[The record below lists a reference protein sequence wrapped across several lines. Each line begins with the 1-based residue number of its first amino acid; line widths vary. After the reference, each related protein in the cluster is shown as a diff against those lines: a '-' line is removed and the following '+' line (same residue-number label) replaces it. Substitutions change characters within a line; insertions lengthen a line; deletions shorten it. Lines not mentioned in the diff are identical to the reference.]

1 METANSVEVSYHGK
15 NGQSR
20 STGEPGSAAAK
31 LVRSIPV
38 QFIGSFGRRPMMT
51 SIERQTMKKVYLR
64 ILPFCFV
71 LYFICYLDR
80 VNIGFAALTMNKDLG
95 LSSYI
100 FGLGAGAF
108 FWGYFILEVPSNL
121 ILDRVGARRWIAR
134 IMVTWG
140 LVSGGFAFI
149 SGPVS
154 FFTLRFLLGLAEA
167 GFFPGMILYFTYWF
181 PPSHRARIVAGVR
194 AAIPISIG
202 LGAPISTSLL
212 ELDGV
217 LGVAG
222 WRWLFFCEAAPAV
235 IFGIVTFFYLTD
247 RPAQADWLDAE
258 EREWLA
264 TEMEKERQTVAT
276 GRPISV
282 LQSLFNPRVLALAAI
297 HFGQAGVSVGIA
309 VFAAQIIKQLGL
321 TNMQTGFTTAIPYAL
336 GTIGMIVWGSYSDR
350 KNERRWN
357 LTASCTTMAVG
368 CLIAG
373 LVGNTYWAVLGLSLA
388 TIGLYASQAHLV
400 PLPAVFLTGPALAS
414 GIAWVNSVGILGGSV
429 SPPIVGWFKDA
440 TGSFSGGLYA
450 LAIFGLMAALV
461 AAVCVRETPVAVI
474 PRALEAAGD

>member
-1 METANSVEVSYHGK
+1 
-15 NGQSR
+15 
-20 STGEPGSAAAK
+20 
-31 LVRSIPV
+31 
-38 QFIGSFGRRPMMT
+38 
-51 SIERQTMKKVYLR
+51 
-64 ILPFCFV
+64 
-71 LYFICYLDR
+71 
-80 VNIGFAALTMNKDLG
+80 
-95 LSSYI
+95 
-100 FGLGAGAF
+100 
-108 FWGYFILEVPSNL
+108 
-121 ILDRVGARRWIAR
+121 
-134 IMVTWG
+134 MVTWG

-181 PPSHRARIVAGVR
+181 PPSHRARIVAGFM
-194 AAIPISIG
+194 AAIPVSIG

-217 LGVAG
+217 LGIAG
-222 WRWLFFCEAAPAV
+222 WRWLFLCEAAPAV
-235 IFGIVTFFYLTD
+235 IFGVATFFYLTD
-247 RPAQADWLDAE
+247 RPAQAHWLEAE

-264 TEMEKERQTVAT
+264 KEMEKERKTVET
-276 GRPISV
+276 GRTISV

-321 TNMQTGFTTAIPYAL
+321 TNMQTGFTTAIPYVL

-357 LTASCTTMAVG
+357 LTASCTTMALG

-373 LVGNTYWAVLGLSLA
+373 LVGNTYWAVLGLSIA
-388 TIGLYASQAHLV
+388 TIGLYASQAHLF

-414 GIAWVNSVGILGGSV
+414 GIAWVNSVGILGGSA
-429 SPPIVGWFKDA
+429 SPPIVGWLKDA

-450 LAIFGLMAALV
+450 LAIFGLMAAIV
-461 AAVCVRETPVAVI
+461 AALCVRETPVALA
-474 PRALEAAGD
+474 PQALEAAAGD

>member
-1 METANSVEVSYHGK
+1 MIK
-15 NGQSR
+15 
-20 STGEPGSAAAK
+20 
-31 LVRSIPV
+31 
-38 QFIGSFGRRPMMT
+38 
-51 SIERQTMKKVYLR
+51 SIEQQTMKKVYLR
-64 ILPFCFV
+64 LLPFCFA

-80 VNIGFAALTMNKDLG
+80 VNVGFAALTMNKDLG
-95 LSSYI
+95 LSSYV

-140 LVSGGFAFI
+140 LVSGSFALI
-149 SGPVS
+149 NGPVS

-181 PPSHRARIVAGVR
+181 PPSHRARIVAGFM
-194 AAIPISIG
+194 AAIPVSIG

-217 LGVAG
+217 LGIAG
-222 WRWLFFCEAAPAV
+222 WRWLFLCEAAPAV
-235 IFGIVTFFYLTD
+235 IFGIITWFYLTD
-247 RPAQADWLDAE
+247 RPAQADWLSAE
-258 EREWLA
+258 ERGWLA
-264 TEMEKERQTVAT
+264 GEMERERRTVET
-276 GRPISV
+276 GRHISV

-297 HFGQAGVSVGIA
+297 HFGQAGVSVSIA

-321 TNMQTGFTTAIPYAL
+321 TNMQTGFTTSIPYVL
-336 GTIGMIVWGSYSDR
+336 GTVGMIVWGSYADR

-357 LTASCTTMAVG
+357 LTASCTTMAAG

-373 LVGNTYWAVLGLSLA
+373 LFDNSYWAVAGLSLA
-388 TIGLYASQAHLV
+388 TIGLYASNAHLF

-414 GIAWVNSVGILGGSV
+414 GIAWVNSIGILGGSA
-429 SPPIVGWFKDA
+429 SPPIVGWLKDA

-450 LAIFGLMAALV
+450 LAIFGLFAAIV
-461 AAVCVRETPVAVI
+461 SAVGVRETPAAAA
-474 PRALEAAGD
+474 PRALEAAPGD